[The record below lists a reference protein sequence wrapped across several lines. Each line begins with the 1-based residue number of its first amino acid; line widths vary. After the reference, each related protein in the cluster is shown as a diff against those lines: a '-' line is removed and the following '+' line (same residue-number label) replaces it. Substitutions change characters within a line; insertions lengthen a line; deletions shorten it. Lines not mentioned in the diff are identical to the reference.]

1 MLALYD
7 ALVRNF
13 DAHPRQGL
21 VASAGIGGL
30 HFIGRLAISSAR
42 LIAQTPPV
50 TPTIIVFAGY
60 VTVIATAGGAVFA
73 FMIQGT
79 RLYRAFKGEESRHP
93 FDKTKR
99 KQRHHHEHY

>member
-7 ALVRNF
+7 ALVSYF

-30 HFIGRLAISSAR
+30 HFIGRLAISSAH

-50 TPTIIVFAGY
+50 TPTIMVWAGY

-73 FMIQGT
+73 LLIQGT
-79 RLYRAFKGEESRHP
+79 RLYRTFTGGDSRPP
-93 FDKTKR
+93 FEKPKR
-99 KQRHHHEHY
+99 KQRHHHEHL